1 MMEVFDDLC
10 FKVVKFKLI
19 KFTSRTRIRRESSV
33 WMKHGILLLQTP
45 DLDFPQDL
53 TICVDVESKP
63 GDDTELAHDSSSS
76 STRTSTALSRTVYGR
91 SELRSLRKFA
101 SSYIAPTVFNRHTSL
116 HILRKRGRR
125 GGCHRLGSSFQ
136 SIRSVGNFGGQR

>member
-1 MMEVFDDLC
+1 MCDHVRNPQNHSVL
-10 FKVVKFKLI
+10 
-19 KFTSRTRIRRESSV
+19 V

-53 TICVDVESKP
+53 TICVDVESNP

-101 SSYIAPTVFNRHTSL
+101 SSHWI
-116 HILRKRGRR
+116 
-125 GGCHRLGSSFQ
+125 
-136 SIRSVGNFGGQR
+136 